1 MSQQRSQQGI
11 RQARTIEPWLMNSEY
26 RDAALQLQKDR
37 KEAGLSRSQMATLLD
52 MEAMNYQDF
61 ERGEAMPSP
70 AIMAQIRDI
79 LEKVRAGTL
88 EVPNLNREE

>member
-11 RQARTIEPWLMNSEY
+11 RPARTIEPWIISSEC

-37 KEAGLSRSQMATLLD
+37 KEAGLSRSQMAALLD
-52 MEAMNYQDF
+52 MEFNNYNDY

-79 LEKVRAGTL
+79 LGKVKAGL
-88 EVPNLNREE
+88 LAIPNLNREV